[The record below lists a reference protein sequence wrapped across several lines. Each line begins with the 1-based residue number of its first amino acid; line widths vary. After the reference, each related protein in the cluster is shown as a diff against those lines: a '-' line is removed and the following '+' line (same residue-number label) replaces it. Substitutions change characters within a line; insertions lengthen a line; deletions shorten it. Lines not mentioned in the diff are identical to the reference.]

1 MTKRGIHDLATA
13 GFGRAANDY
22 ERGRPG
28 YPPEAVAWLVEK
40 LAIDSSATVL
50 DLAAGTGKLTREL
63 VPTGATIVAVEPVE
77 GMRRKLEEALPGV
90 RALDGTAEA
99 IPLPAASVDAV
110 AVAQAFHWFR
120 GDEALAEIH
129 RVLRPG
135 GRLAL
140 VWNRRDT
147 THPIQAAFTETID
160 RYRGDAPA
168 HRSEDWREAFART
181 TLFACVEE
189 YEARWEEELDAERLV
204 ERAASIS
211 FLAAL
216 PDESRRTALA
226 EVERLARRLPD
237 RFPFAYVAQLH
248 VFERR

>member
-1 MTKRGIHDLATA
+1 MRAKLA
-13 GFGRAANDY
+13 
-22 ERGRPG
+22 
-28 YPPEAVAWLVEK
+28 EAV
-40 LAIDSSATVL
+40 
-50 DLAAGTGKLTREL
+50 
-63 VPTGATIVAVEPVE
+63 
-77 GMRRKLEEALPGV
+77 PGV
-90 RALDGTAEA
+90 EVLDGTAEA
-99 IPLPAASVDAV
+99 IPLADAAVDAV
-110 AVAQAFHWFR
+110 TVGQAFHWFR

-147 THPIQAAFTETID
+147 THPVQAAFTETID

-168 HRSEDWREAFART
+168 HRSEGWRAAFART
-181 TLFACVEE
+181 TLFASVEE

-216 PDESRRTALA
+216 PEESRRTALA